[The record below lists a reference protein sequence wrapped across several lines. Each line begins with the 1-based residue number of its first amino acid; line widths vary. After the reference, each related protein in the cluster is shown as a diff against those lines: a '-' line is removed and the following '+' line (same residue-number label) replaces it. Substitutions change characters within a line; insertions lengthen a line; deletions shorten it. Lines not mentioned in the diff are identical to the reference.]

1 MWQERQSSGG
11 IPTEWF
17 QTGGNGGGR
26 SPLPKRY
33 SNAQTGLPRL
43 LPSRVHS
50 CAHPH
55 RIPHAKPRSSSHSIP
70 TFHPPGRGE
79 GPGRRRGGLRGVP
92 ARGVVR
98 PSTIPLGGTRR
109 TGPPDRPTGPP
120 PPVWGTTAPGG
131 PRRPDPPIPFFLLP
145 FPTHMCLALWVHNGL
160 QVLNSSL
167 SQPQFASLVQTAGAW
182 HRFSIF
188 RHSMI

>member
-1 MWQERQSSGG
+1 MAGKTIERWNPNGMVSNRR
-11 IPTEWF
+11 EWWRPIATP
-17 QTGGNGGGR
+17 QTILKRANR
-26 SPLPKRY
+26 ASP
-33 SNAQTGLPRL
+33 SAT
-43 LPSRVHS
+43 LPSS
-50 CAHPH
+50 CAHTH